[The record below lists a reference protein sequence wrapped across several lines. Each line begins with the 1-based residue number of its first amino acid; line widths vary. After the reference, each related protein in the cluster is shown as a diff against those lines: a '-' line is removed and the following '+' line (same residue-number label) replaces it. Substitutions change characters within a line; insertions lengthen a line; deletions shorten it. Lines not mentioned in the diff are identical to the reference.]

1 MKELNIF
8 SKIFSR
14 SSKTSVSL
22 STTPLPILLVLAI
35 SLIINIVVGLK
46 LTRYLVRPNEREE
59 IALYGEDWIQKVLAL
74 SAKRVKRKQN
84 KKDLKKETVRP
95 EEKDTAVKSPSIKDW
110 SSDFFDK
117 FSPSEFNIDW
127 MPSHQNPL
135 ETGHY

>member
-1 MKELNIF
+1 MDP
-8 SKIFSR
+8 SR
-14 SSKTSVSL
+14 SKTSVSL

-95 EEKDTAVKSPSIKDW
+95 KEKDTAVKSPSIKDW

>member
-1 MKELNIF
+1 MGSLTLDVTSKQKELKEIQ
-8 SKIFSR
+8 SQLQ

-84 KKDLKKETVRP
+84 KKVIKKEAVRP

-110 SSDFFDK
+110 SS
-117 FSPSEFNIDW
+117 
-127 MPSHQNPL
+127 
-135 ETGHY
+135 